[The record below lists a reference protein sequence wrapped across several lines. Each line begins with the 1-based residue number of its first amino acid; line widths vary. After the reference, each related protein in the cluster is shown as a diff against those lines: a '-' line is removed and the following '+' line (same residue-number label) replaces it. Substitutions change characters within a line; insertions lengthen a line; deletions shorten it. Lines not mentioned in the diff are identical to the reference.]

1 MWNIYLCTQHKG
13 GKGWEAR
20 LLNKFMRKYSFQL
33 FIFILFNSL
42 MSTISSRYN
51 VLTQF
56 SRKEEGRISK

>member
-51 VLTQF
+51 VINPVL
-56 SRKEEGRISK
+56 